1 MHEVSRASG
10 QQRLNAVLKARG
22 IVKRFPGV
30 IALKGV
36 DFDLLPGEV
45 HALLGENGAGKS
57 TLVNILTG
65 VLPPDE
71 GELSVGDAPVEFD
84 SPRDARAAGIH
95 AIHQEL
101 SFVPQLDIATNL
113 ALGNLPLRSGWISR
127 ALGLIDRKE
136 LHRRARR
143 ALATTGGRL
152 ELTNAASKLSVA
164 QAQILEITRALD
176 GDFRVILFD
185 EPTSSLG
192 PAERNELFAQIRRLR
207 ETRIGIVYI
216 SHRLEE
222 VLELADY
229 ITVLRDGSVAATGP
243 VSGFDNSRI
252 VELITGKALTRAQPV
267 AREIGAV
274 SLEVSKLSS
283 PPQVAEVDLVLRRG
297 EIVGLTGLVGAGR
310 TELAECLYGAR
321 SITSG
326 TIKIDGKLVAP
337 SSPAE
342 ALRLGIGYATEDRK
356 DSGIFHRLGIDL
368 NIAISAF
375 CRPNIAPRYLRFR
388 SLLRVQELR
397 AVASELAASV
407 GIRPRQIRTPAGTL
421 SGGNQQKVMLARL
434 VAAQLRIL
442 VLDEPT
448 RGVDVGA
455 KDQIWALLQRLAENG
470 LPLLVISS
478 DIPEL
483 LGRVDRVLVMRRSR
497 IVAELVGDEISEAG
511 IMRHAL

>member
-1 MHEVSRASG
+1 MHATG
-10 QQRLNAVLKARG
+10 QQRPHAILSARG

-30 IALKGV
+30 VALNRV
-36 DFDLLPGEV
+36 EFDLLCGEV

-65 VLPPDE
+65 VFAPDE
-71 GELSVGDAPVEFD
+71 GELSVGGAPVEFD

-113 ALGNLPLRSGWISR
+113 ALGNLPVRSGVFSQMFGI
-127 ALGLIDRKE
+127 IDHKE
-136 LHRRARR
+136 LHSRARR
-143 ALATTGGRL
+143 ALARTGSRL
-152 ELTNAASKLSVA
+152 ESSTAATKLSVA
-164 QAQILEITRALD
+164 QAQMLEIARALD

-207 ETRIGIVYI
+207 ADGIGIVYI

-222 VLELADY
+222 VFELADY
-229 ITVLRDGSVAATGP
+229 VTVLRDGSVAASGP
-243 VSGFDNSRI
+243 ASMFDNNRV
-252 VELITGKALTRAQPV
+252 VELITGKAVTQTKPPRRP
-267 AREIGAV
+267 IGEV
-274 SLEVSKLSS
+274 SLEVSNLSS
-283 PPQVAEVDLVLRRG
+283 PPQVVEVTFALRRG

-321 SITSG
+321 SVSHG
-326 TIKIDGKLVAP
+326 TIRLDGKIISP

-342 ALRLGIGYATEDRK
+342 AMKLGLGYATEDRK
-356 DSGIFHRLGIDL
+356 SSGIFHRLSIEL
-368 NIAISAF
+368 NMAISAF
-375 CRPNIAPRYLRFR
+375 GRPNIASRFLRFG
-388 SLLRVQELR
+388 SLLRSSELR
-397 AVASELAASV
+397 RIAQEHVRNL
-407 GIRPRQIRTPAGTL
+407 GIRPPQVRTAAGTL

-434 VAAQLRIL
+434 LAAQLRVL

-455 KDQIWALLQRLAENG
+455 KDQIWALLQRLAEEG

-478 DIPEL
+478 DVPEL
-483 LGRVDRVLVMRRSR
+483 LGRVDRALVMRRGR
-497 IVAELVGDEISEAG
+497 IVAEIVGDAITEAG
-511 IMRHAL
+511 IMHHAL